1 MEIGG
6 PEKGFYSKH
15 IEVLSP
21 RTQQVA
27 SLASNL
33 SPPAGAPAHLRWMWD
48 GGGGQGE
55 PLQAL
60 FYLALGKE

>member
-21 RTQQVA
+21 RTHQVA
-27 SLASNL
+27 SLAFNL
-33 SPPAGAPAHLRWMWD
+33 SPPAGVPAHLR
-48 GGGGQGE
+48 
-55 PLQAL
+55 
-60 FYLALGKE
+60 